1 MKRANTLFNKTD
13 FASVNFSQTSGFRLK
28 RLELLNWGTFD
39 QQVHTVS
46 PEGQSTLLVGQNGS
60 GKSTL
65 VDAILTLLV
74 KPGVRNFNVAAGAKK
89 RERTERTY
97 FEGAF
102 DRNADGDS
110 DGIKTR
116 CLRPKKKH
124 YSVILACFQNG
135 VDDAAFSLAQVLY
148 WNGQKVDKIYC
159 FSDGDRTIT
168 GDFSQLDSSDGIL
181 KAIKDRDFKATKTFT
196 EYEGW
201 FRKITKVKKK
211 AMDVFN
217 QTVAVKDIENL
228 NEFIRNH
235 MLEPQNW
242 SERLEALLAHF
253 TQLNEAHACLVK
265 VRDQEALLAPVAR
278 HGQEYARVNGQ
289 LEKAVSKSQGLDAF
303 FAQKAIEVFE
313 PALER
318 FQQSLV
324 EVRKRKQSLKEELNA
339 VEEEQRRIKNEI
351 EHEGGD
357 RLKTIPLLIETAT
370 SELKRKQERHD
381 QYQQALNRTGLTQIV
396 SCETD
401 FQDVH
406 QLIPEQH
413 RQLDTALKENE
424 EKKNDLIVHRAQ
436 IRNERN
442 ELVVELESLDRQKG
456 NLPEWSISLRENICQ
471 ELGLSE
477 KELPFAAELIAV
489 QEKEQDW
496 ESSIEKVLHSFG
508 LSLLVPDRYY
518 HMVSR
523 HVEQTKLTA
532 RGRGQRLIY
541 LRINEHVTSRETTNQ
556 QSNSMLSKLR
566 YKDGHALLPWL
577 KAELASRFDYRCC
590 ETIEELQQAS
600 GLAMTSSRH
609 VKTGSKRHDKDDREQ
624 LLNRRNF
631 ILGWDNKEKRQ
642 RISAKIAELNVTEQ
656 QLSQYLADIDADLV
670 AIRTRIHAWNDLR
683 AFGHYSE
690 IDWQQHQ
697 QNIVDL
703 EAEKKSIEENSD
715 AIQYLREQAAKLASK
730 RIGLET
736 QREGAIRDESRLEQS
751 IQDAERLI
759 FNAQNA
765 IDDFKKED
773 VWEQFRF
780 TFDELESSVDEN
792 SLTIEELLKTQDSLR
807 KTLDK
812 EQIRLRKKL
821 DPIAGQLTLAMSKFT
836 KKFSK
841 EADLLPQVAYLD
853 SFLGLRQRIIDEDLP
868 RHTDRFKERLNDTV
882 TREIGLFRAALEK
895 ERRNIEDKI
904 ETLNL
909 SLRQLD
915 FREGTYIQLE
925 PNRVN
930 NHEIIEFQRQ
940 LRECV
945 EGSFEDSAEANEA
958 RFVRIQKLVLK
969 LQDEGHR
976 RWRDKVVD
984 VRNWFDFLANVIDES
999 TLQQVSSY
1007 DDSTGQSGGE
1017 KAKLAFTILV
1027 AAIAF
1032 QYDLDPSEPDEQR
1045 FRFVVV
1051 DEMFSKVDDQHAE
1064 YALKLFRQFG
1074 LQLLIVAPLDAKA
1087 CVTQPFVGS
1096 YLHVTKKNNRSEVF
1110 QMTAKEFA
1118 HYVDAADGARIG
1130 NSQNRTER

>member
-1 MKRANTLFNKTD
+1 MKQSDALFNKSE
-13 FASVNFSQTSGFRLK
+13 FAAVDFSQTSGYRLK

-39 QQVHTVS
+39 QQIHTVS

-65 VDAILTLLV
+65 VDAVLTLLV
-74 KPGVRNFNVAAGAKK
+74 KPGVRNFNVAAGARK

-102 DRNADGDS
+102 DRNADGDNE
-110 DGIKTR
+110 GIKTR
-116 CLRPKKKH
+116 CLRPSRKH
-124 YSVILACFQNG
+124 YSVVLACFQN
-135 VDDAAFSLAQVLY
+135 DDGTAFSLVNLLY
-148 WNGQKVDKIYC
+148 WNGQKVEPIYC
-159 FSDGDRTIT
+159 FSNRERSIS
-168 GDFSQLDSSDGIL
+168 GDFSQLDTSRGIL
-181 KAIKDRDFKATKTFT
+181 KAITDRDFKATKTFT
-196 EYEGW
+196 EYESW

-228 NEFIRNH
+228 NQFIRNH
-235 MLEPQNW
+235 MLEPHNW

-265 VRDQEALLAPVAR
+265 VRDQDALLQPVAR
-278 HGQEYARVNGQ
+278 HGEEFARFNGQ
-289 LEKAVSKSQGLDAF
+289 LEKTIKQSQGLDAF
-303 FAQKAIEVFE
+303 FAQKTIEVFG
-313 PALER
+313 PALKR
-318 FQQSLV
+318 FEQSLV
-324 EVRKRKQSLKEELNA
+324 DVRNRKQSLKGELDA
-339 VEEEQRRIKNEI
+339 IEEEQRRIKNEI
-351 EHEGGD
+351 EQEGGD
-357 RLKTIPLLIETAT
+357 RLKMIPLLIETAT
-370 SELKRKQERHD
+370 SEFKRKQERHD
-381 QYQQALNRTGLTQIV
+381 QYQQALQRTGLNQTVSSASEFQQVQQLILEQQHQLETAIKECEEKRTEQIV
-396 SCETD
+396 
-401 FQDVH
+401 Q
-406 QLIPEQH
+406 
-413 RQLDTALKENE
+413 RG
-424 EKKNDLIVHRAQ
+424 Q
-436 IRNERN
+436 IRQERS
-442 ELVVELESLDRQKG
+442 ELAVELASLERQKG
-456 NLPEWSISLRENICQ
+456 NLPEWSVTLRESICQ

-489 QEKEQDW
+489 QEDEREW

-541 LRINEHVTSRETTNQ
+541 LRVQEHVTSKETTDRD
-556 QSNSMLSKLR
+556 STSMLGKLR
-566 YKDGHALLPWL
+566 YKEGHSLLPWV
-577 KAELASRFDYRCC
+577 KAELASRFDYSCC
-590 ETIEELQQAS
+590 QTIEELQQAS
-600 GLAMTSSRH
+600 GLAMTSARH
-609 VKTGSKRHDKDDREQ
+609 VKTGHKRHDKDDREQ

-631 ILGWDNKEKRQ
+631 ILGWDNREKRRQ
-642 RISAKIAELNVTEQ
+642 IKARIAELDERDQ
-656 QLSQYLADIDADLV
+656 QLSQQVAAIDTDLV
-670 AIRTRIHAWNDLR
+670 AIRNRVHAWNDLQ
-683 AFGHYSE
+683 AFHDFSE
-690 IDWQQHQ
+690 IDWQRHQ
-697 QNIVDL
+697 QSIDDL
-703 EAEKKSIEENSD
+703 VAEKKAIEENSD
-715 AIQYLREQAAKLASK
+715 AIQLLREQAAKLSA
-730 RIGLET
+730 RRQGLESE
-736 QREGAIRDESRLEQS
+736 REGAIHEESGVQRS
-751 IQDAERLI
+751 IRDAERLI
-759 FNAQNA
+759 VNAQHA

-773 VWEQFRF
+773 VWEQFQL
-780 TFDELESSVDEN
+780 TFDELESSADE
-792 SLTIEELLKTQDSLR
+792 SCFSIEELLKTQDSLR

-812 EQIRLRKKL
+812 EQAHLRKKL
-821 DPIAGQLTLAMSKFT
+821 DPIEDQLTQAMSKFT
-836 KKFSK
+836 KKFPE
-841 EADLLPQVAYLD
+841 EADLLPRVAYLD

-915 FREGTYIQLE
+915 FREGTHIQLD
-925 PNRVN
+925 PKRVN
-930 NHEIIEFQRQ
+930 HHEIVEFQRQ

-945 EGSFEDSAEANEA
+945 DGSFEDSAEANEA

-984 VRNWFDFLANVIDES
+984 VRNWFDFLANVIDTQ
-999 TLQQVSSY
+999 TLEQVSSY

-1027 AAIAF
+1027 AAIAY
-1032 QYDLDPSEPDEQR
+1032 QYDLDPSEPDAER

-1118 HYVDAADGARIG
+1118 HYVDAADK
-1130 NSQNRTER
+1130 NRTSSSKNHTDR

>member
-1 MKRANTLFNKTD
+1 MRKQADTLFEKADYVSAT
-13 FASVNFSQTSGFRLK
+13 FSQSSGFRLK

-110 DGIKTR
+110 NGIKTR
-116 CLRPKKKH
+116 CLRSKKKH
-124 YSVILACFQNG
+124 YSVLLACFQNN
-135 VDDAAFSLAQVLY
+135 DDGAAFSLTQVLY

-181 KAIKDRDFKATKTFT
+181 KAIKDRDFKATKSFT
-196 EYEGW
+196 EYESW

-235 MLEPQNW
+235 MLEPHNW

-253 TQLNEAHACLVK
+253 TQLNKAHASLIK
-265 VRDQEALLAPVAR
+265 VRDQQALLEPVAK
-278 HGQEYARVNGQ
+278 HGREYTRFNVK
-289 LEKAVSKSQGLDAF
+289 LEKAIRKSQGLDAF
-303 FAQKAIEVFE
+303 FAMKTIDVFE
-313 PALER
+313 PAFKQ

-324 EVRKRKQSLKEELNA
+324 EVRERNKSFKQELDR

-351 EHEGGD
+351 ENEGGD
-357 RLKTIPLLIETAT
+357 RLKMIPLLIDNAS
-370 SELKRKQERHD
+370 SELKRKRERYDLYQSALTRTELNTRVTCESDFQKVQQFISD
-381 QYQQALNRTGLTQIV
+381 QRGQLEATIKAYEENRTGLVISRGQV
-396 SCETD
+396 R
-401 FQDVH
+401 Q
-406 QLIPEQH
+406 EQS
-413 RQLDTALKENE
+413 
-424 EKKNDLIVHRAQ
+424 
-436 IRNERN
+436 
-442 ELVVELESLDRQKG
+442 ELSIELASLERQKG
-456 NLPEWSISLRENICQ
+456 NLPEWSVSLRESICQ

-477 KELPFAAELIAV
+477 KELPFVAELIAV
-489 QEKEQDW
+489 QENQREW

-523 HVEQTKLTA
+523 HVEQTKLIA

-541 LRINEHVTSRETTNQ
+541 LRISEHATLQNKADLDPA
-556 QSNSMLSKLR
+556 SMLGKLR
-566 YKDGHALLPWL
+566 FKEGHLLLPWV

-590 ETIEELQQAS
+590 ESIEEFQQAS
-600 GLAMTSSRH
+600 GLAITLSRH
-609 VKTGSKRHDKDDREQ
+609 VKTGSKRHDKDDRDQ

-642 RISAKIAELNVTEQ
+642 QITARIAELEALDQ
-656 QLSQYLADIDADLV
+656 QTSQKIAAIDTDLG
-670 AIRTRIHAWNDLR
+670 AIRNRIHAWDELQAFND
-683 AFGHYSE
+683 FSE
-690 IDWQQHQ
+690 IDWKQHQ
-697 QNIVDL
+697 QAIDDL
-703 EAEKKSIEENSD
+703 KAEKTAIEENSD
-715 AIQYLREQAAKLASK
+715 AIQLLREQAAKLSS
-730 RIGLET
+730 RREGLES
-736 QREGAIRDESRLEQS
+736 QRDDSIRAESRLEKS

-759 FNAQNA
+759 LNAGNT
-765 IDDFKKED
+765 INEYKKND
-773 VWEQFRF
+773 VWEQFRSAF
-780 TFDELESSVDEN
+780 AELESSVDESCFSIE
-792 SLTIEELLKTQDSLR
+792 SLLPTQDSLR
-807 KTLDK
+807 KRLEK
-812 EQIRLRKKL
+812 EQIVLRKKL
-821 DPIAGQLTLAMSKFT
+821 DPIEEQLTQAMSKFT
-836 KKFSK
+836 KKFPE
-841 EADLLPQVAYLD
+841 EADLLPRVAYLD

-915 FREGTYIQLE
+915 FRDGTYIQLD
-925 PNRVN
+925 PQRVK
-930 NHEIIEFQRQ
+930 NHSIIEFQRQ

-958 RFVRIQKLVLK
+958 RFVRIQKLVVK

-984 VRNWFDFLANVIDES
+984 VRNWFDFLANVIDEK
-999 TLQQVSSY
+999 TLEQVSSY

-1027 AAIAF
+1027 AAIAY

-1087 CVTQPFVGS
+1087 CVTQPFVGN

-1118 HYVDAADGARIG
+1118 NYVDAADEHRIS
-1130 NSQNRTER
+1130 NSKNNTD

>member
-102 DRNADGDS
+102 DRNADDTS

-124 YSVILACFQNG
+124 YSVILACFKNG
-135 VDDAAFSLAQVLY
+135 VDGAAFSLAQVLY

-159 FSDGDRTIT
+159 FSDGDRSIS

-235 MLEPQNW
+235 MLEPHNW

-303 FAQKAIEVFE
+303 FAQKTIKVFE

-318 FQQSLV
+318 FQQSLA
-324 EVRKRKQSLKEELNA
+324 EVRKRKQSLKEELGA

-381 QYQQALNRTGLTQIV
+381 QYQRALSRTGLNQVV
-396 SCETD
+396 SCERD
-401 FQDVH
+401 FQNVQ
-406 QLIPEQH
+406 QLFSEQH

-442 ELVVELESLDRQKG
+442 ELAVELESLERQKG
-456 NLPEWSISLRENICQ
+456 NLPEWSISLRECICQ

-477 KELPFAAELIAV
+477 KEIPFAAELIAV
-489 QEKEQDW
+489 RENEREW

-523 HVEQTKLTA
+523 YVEQTKLTA

-541 LRINEHVTSRETTNQ
+541 LRINEHGISRETTNQ
-556 QSNSMLSKLR
+556 QSDSMLSKLR
-566 YKDGHALLPWL
+566 FKDGHPILPWV

-642 RISAKIAELNVTEQ
+642 RISDRIAELDVTEQ
-656 QLSQYLADIDADLV
+656 QQSQKLAAIDTDLKI
-670 AIRTRIHAWNDLR
+670 IRNRIQAWEDLR
-683 AFGHYSE
+683 SFDSHAE
-690 IDWQQHQ
+690 INWQQHQ
-697 QNIVDL
+697 QNIDDL

-715 AIQYLREQAAKLASK
+715 AIQRLREQAAKLASN

-736 QREGAIRDESRLEQS
+736 QREDAIRDESRLEQS
-751 IQDAERLI
+751 IQDAEKLI
-759 FNAQNA
+759 LNAGNT
-765 IDDFKKED
+765 INEYKKND
-773 VWEQFRF
+773 VWDQFQS
-780 TFDELESSVDEN
+780 TFEELESSVDE
-792 SLTIEELLKTQDSLR
+792 SCFSIEALLQTQDSLR
-807 KTLDK
+807 KSLEK
-812 EQIRLRKKL
+812 EQIALRKKL
-821 DPIAGQLTLAMSKFT
+821 DPIEEQLTQVMSKFT
-836 KKFSK
+836 RKFPE
-841 EADLLPQVAYLD
+841 EADLLPRVTYLD

-882 TREIGLFRAALEK
+882 TREIGLFRATLEK

-909 SLRQLD
+909 SLMQLD
-915 FREGTYIQLE
+915 FREGTYIQLD
-925 PNRVN
+925 PKRVN
-930 NHEIIEFQRQ
+930 NHEIVEFQRQ

-958 RFVRIQKLVLK
+958 RFVRIQKLVVK

-984 VRNWFDFLANVIDES
+984 VRNWFDFLANVIDEK
-999 TLQQVSSY
+999 TLEQVSSY

-1027 AAIAF
+1027 AAIAY

-1118 HYVDAADGARIG
+1118 QYVDAADENRSS
-1130 NSQNRTER
+1130 NSHNRKD